1 MQCNIFG
8 FPAPRIEWK
17 RALQAMSKERH
28 IITGNRLVIKN
39 TRKDDKGP
47 YMCKGIND
55 HGNVFSMVVLTV
67 HPVIAPAIVK
77 SSPKNVT
84 VYKIL
89 SRIKLNCSANGSP
102 LPTIE
107 WSKDGRLLSINTTVH
122 KTNKETIGELVIDP
136 FMPEDQGQYK
146 CFFRNYENGTAE
158 TTIQVC
164 RSLCPEIVPPE
175 NGYMVGDFLANST
188 LTFHCNP
195 AYSLRGNRNLLCDA
209 NTGNWKDLH
218 GNFNIVKPQC
228 QMSYYSNILKNR
240 KHYYDL
246 IKEWLAPVTNKPI
259 PWVPC
264 YQSRYHGWYNSIFH
278 SRCDGQGPT
287 ITIIKVNRYIFGGY
301 TDVSWHYTNSY
312 RTSVNSFLFSF
323 VNRDNLKPFKMKVF
337 KSQYAIYGS
346 SSYGPIFG
354 GGHDIHLLYNG
365 GSSRGSH
372 TNLGHSYTLIKGYTY
387 GSTKANNL
395 LAGSNTFQ
403 VDEVE
408 VFRQEGF
415 RDF

>member
-218 GNFNIVKPQC
+218 GNFNIVKPQ
-228 QMSYYSNILKNR
+228 Y
-240 KHYYDL
+240 
-246 IKEWLAPVTNKPI
+246 
-259 PWVPC
+259 
-264 YQSRYHGWYNSIFH
+264 
-278 SRCDGQGPT
+278 
-287 ITIIKVNRYIFGGY
+287 
-301 TDVSWHYTNSY
+301 YTNSY